1 MRWNIFIIEIII
13 ILTFWITIHYSCES
27 IVYQPKTNKVYFDKH
42 KDKDDTIPPLNSL
55 VFEQKDIDT
64 GCIIFKRNCAACHSF
79 NREGPGP
86 VMDTNISFKHFDE
99 SVSDINELS
108 KRYEHT
114 ANLIKKY
121 QYVMPKFNEILTNEE
136 IHMVK
141 IYTIYEMQT
150 RCGK

>member
-1 MRWNIFIIEIII
+1 MRWNIFIIGIII
-13 ILTFWITIHYSCES
+13 ILTSCITIHYLCES
-27 IVYQPKTNKVYFDKH
+27 IMYRPIINKVYFDKD
-42 KDKDDTIPPLNSL
+42 KDKDDTIPSLNSL
-55 VFEQKDIDT
+55 VYEQKDIDS
-64 GCIIFKRNCAACHSF
+64 GSIIFKRNCAACHSF
-79 NREGPGP
+79 SRDGSGP

-114 ANLIKKY
+114 TNLIKKY